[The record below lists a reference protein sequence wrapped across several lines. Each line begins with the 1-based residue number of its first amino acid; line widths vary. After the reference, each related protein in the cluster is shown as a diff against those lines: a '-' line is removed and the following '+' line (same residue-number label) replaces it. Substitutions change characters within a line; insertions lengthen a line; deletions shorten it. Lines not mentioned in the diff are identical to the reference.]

1 MADPWGFPGTLP
13 GIACIGPI
21 GRTVADT
28 QALFAAIAGM
38 HPADPLSQDLP
49 VADPVPV
56 ERLRIAYSPQL
67 GLGLPL
73 DADVRTAVAAA
84 VSVLRQSV
92 LSITDADPDWP
103 PSTAEARI
111 LAIED
116 AGLADLFGAKWRAT
130 PELFD
135 PHVGWQV
142 GAGMDA
148 GPPPALAVVY
158 TAASTIGRVLAGL
171 VIASVLS
178 VTIGVATRYF
188 LLFERL
194 TLPTITLLAPV
205 SPIVWLP
212 VAIFMF
218 GIGNKPAIFM
228 VVVALLFHMTLSTIA
243 QIDGVNRNFIN
254 VARTMGASKRQT
266 YTRVIVP
273 AILPGML
280 LVLRMNLFAA
290 WMAVLIAE
298 STGVGYGLGQVIMLA
313 RNTFNP
319 SLVFFTIALIG
330 VLGFS
335 FDFALRMLQNRL
347 LYWVPK
353 GSEALR
359 GL

>member
-1 MADPWGFPGTLP
+1 MSAVLDTPGLALTRPALPAWLGRVGWAIVSISMFAGIWELLWAVGWADPRLLP
-13 GIACIGPI
+13 P
-21 GRTVADT
+21 
-28 QALFAAIAGM
+28 
-38 HPADPLSQDLP
+38 
-49 VADPVPV
+49 
-56 ERLRIAYSPQL
+56 
-67 GLGLPL
+67 
-73 DADVRTAVAAA
+73 
-84 VSVLRQSV
+84 
-92 LSITDADPDWP
+92 
-103 PSTAEARI
+103 
-111 LAIED
+111 
-116 AGLADLFGAKWRAT
+116 
-130 PELFD
+130 
-135 PHVGWQV
+135 PHVFMGSIADQAKFFNTISRWQV
-142 GAGMDA
+142 GSGMDA

-158 TAASTIGRVLAGL
+158 TAGATIGRVLSGL

-178 VTIGVATRYF
+178 VTIGVTIRYF

-205 SPIVWLP
+205 SPIAWLP
-212 VAIFMF
+212 VAIFLF
-218 GIGNKPAIFM
+218 GIGNRPAVFM

-254 VARTMGASKRQT
+254 VARTMGASKRQI

-335 FDFALRMLQNRL
+335 FDFALRLLQNWL

>member
-1 MADPWGFPGTLP
+1 MSAALDTPGLALTRPALPPWL
-13 GIACIGPI
+13 
-21 GRTVADT
+21 GRV
-28 QALFAAIAGM
+28 GW
-38 HPADPLSQDLP
+38 
-49 VADPVPV
+49 
-56 ERLRIAYSPQL
+56 
-67 GLGLPL
+67 
-73 DADVRTAVAAA
+73 AA
-84 VSVLRQSV
+84 VSIGMFAGIWELLWAVGW
-92 LSITDADPDWP
+92 ADPRLLP
-103 PSTAEARI
+103 P
-111 LAIED
+111 
-116 AGLADLFGAKWRAT
+116 
-130 PELFD
+130 
-135 PHVGWQV
+135 PHVFMGSIADQAKFFNTISRWQV
-142 GAGMDA
+142 GVGMDA

-158 TAASTIGRVLAGL
+158 TAAATIGRVLSGL

-178 VTIGVATRYF
+178 VCIGVAIRYF

-205 SPIVWLP
+205 SPIAWLP

-218 GIGNKPAIFM
+218 GIGNRPAIFM

-254 VARTMGASKRQT
+254 VARTMGASKRQI

-335 FDFALRMLQNRL
+335 FDLALRLLQNRL

>member
-1 MADPWGFPGTLP
+1 MASSSID
-13 GIACIGPI
+13 
-21 GRTVADT
+21 RR
-28 QALFAAIAGM
+28 
-38 HPADPLSQDLP
+38 S
-49 VADPVPV
+49 
-56 ERLRIAYSPQL
+56 
-67 GLGLPL
+67 
-73 DADVRTAVAAA
+73 AA
-84 VSVLRQSV
+84 VSAALHGPGLALRRPSLPLWV
-92 LSITDADPDWP
+92 GKVGWAIVSIGMFCAIWEALWALGWADPRLLP
-103 PSTAEARI
+103 P
-111 LAIED
+111 
-116 AGLADLFGAKWRAT
+116 
-130 PELFD
+130 
-135 PHVGWQV
+135 PHVFLGNIAGQAKFFNTISRWQV

-158 TAASTIGRVLAGL
+158 TAGATIGRVLSGL

-178 VTIGVATRYF
+178 VSLGVAIRYF

-205 SPIVWLP
+205 SPIAWLP

-218 GIGNKPAIFM
+218 GIGNRPAVFM

-254 VARTMGASKRQT
+254 VARTMGASKRQI

-335 FDFALRMLQNRL
+335 FDFALRLLQNRL

-353 GSEALR
+353 ESEALR
-359 GL
+359 GI

>member
-1 MADPWGFPGTLP
+1 MSFALNAPAVALRRPSLPPWVGRVGWAVVSIGMFCAIWEALWAVGWADPRLLP
-13 GIACIGPI
+13 PPHVFLGN
-21 GRTVADT
+21 
-28 QALFAAIAGM
+28 IAG
-38 HPADPLSQDLP
+38 Q
-49 VADPVPV
+49 
-56 ERLRIAYSPQL
+56 
-67 GLGLPL
+67 
-73 DADVRTAVAAA
+73 
-84 VSVLRQSV
+84 
-92 LSITDADPDWP
+92 
-103 PSTAEARI
+103 
-111 LAIED
+111 
-116 AGLADLFGAKWRAT
+116 AKFFNTISR
-130 PELFD
+130 
-135 PHVGWQV
+135 WQV

-158 TAASTIGRVLAGL
+158 TAGATIGRVLSGL

-178 VTIGVATRYF
+178 VSLGVAIRYF

-205 SPIVWLP
+205 SPIAWLP

-218 GIGNKPAIFM
+218 GIGNRPAVFM

-243 QIDGVNRNFIN
+243 QIDGVNRNFIH
-254 VARTMGASKRQT
+254 VARTMGASKRQI
-266 YTRVIVP
+266 YARVIVP

-335 FDFALRMLQNRL
+335 FDYALRLLQDRL

-359 GL
+359 GV

>member
-1 MADPWGFPGTLP
+1 MSTTLDTPGLALTQPTLPPWLGRVGWAVVSIGMFAGIWELLWAVGWADPRLLP
-13 GIACIGPI
+13 P
-21 GRTVADT
+21 
-28 QALFAAIAGM
+28 
-38 HPADPLSQDLP
+38 
-49 VADPVPV
+49 
-56 ERLRIAYSPQL
+56 
-67 GLGLPL
+67 
-73 DADVRTAVAAA
+73 
-84 VSVLRQSV
+84 
-92 LSITDADPDWP
+92 
-103 PSTAEARI
+103 
-111 LAIED
+111 
-116 AGLADLFGAKWRAT
+116 
-130 PELFD
+130 
-135 PHVGWQV
+135 PHVFMGSIADQAKFFNTISRWQV
-142 GAGMDA
+142 GVGMDA

-158 TAASTIGRVLAGL
+158 TAAATIGRVLSGL

-178 VTIGVATRYF
+178 VSIGVAVRYF

-205 SPIVWLP
+205 SPIAWLP

-218 GIGNKPAIFM
+218 GIGNRPAIFM

-254 VARTMGASKRQT
+254 VARTMGASKRQI

-335 FDFALRMLQNRL
+335 FDFALRLLQSRL

>member
-1 MADPWGFPGTLP
+1 
-13 GIACIGPI
+13 
-21 GRTVADT
+21 
-28 QALFAAIAGM
+28 
-38 HPADPLSQDLP
+38 
-49 VADPVPV
+49 
-56 ERLRIAYSPQL
+56 
-67 GLGLPL
+67 
-73 DADVRTAVAAA
+73 
-84 VSVLRQSV
+84 
-92 LSITDADPDWP
+92 
-103 PSTAEARI
+103 
-111 LAIED
+111 
-116 AGLADLFGAKWRAT
+116 
-130 PELFD
+130 
-135 PHVGWQV
+135 
-142 GAGMDA
+142 
-148 GPPPALAVVY
+148 
-158 TAASTIGRVLAGL
+158 

-178 VTIGVATRYF
+178 VSLGVAIRYF

-205 SPIVWLP
+205 SPIAWLP

-218 GIGNKPAIFM
+218 GIGNRPAVFM

-243 QIDGVNRNFIN
+243 QIDGVNRNFIH
-254 VARTMGASKRQT
+254 VARTMGASKRQI

-330 VLGFS
+330 VLGFA
-335 FDFALRMLQNRL
+335 FDYALRLLQDRL

-359 GL
+359 GV

>member
-1 MADPWGFPGTLP
+1 MSAALDTPRLALIRPALPPWLGRIGWSIVSIGMFAGIWELLWAVGWADPRLLP
-13 GIACIGPI
+13 P
-21 GRTVADT
+21 
-28 QALFAAIAGM
+28 
-38 HPADPLSQDLP
+38 
-49 VADPVPV
+49 
-56 ERLRIAYSPQL
+56 
-67 GLGLPL
+67 
-73 DADVRTAVAAA
+73 
-84 VSVLRQSV
+84 
-92 LSITDADPDWP
+92 
-103 PSTAEARI
+103 
-111 LAIED
+111 
-116 AGLADLFGAKWRAT
+116 
-130 PELFD
+130 
-135 PHVGWQV
+135 PHVFMGSIADQAKFFNTISRWQV
-142 GAGMDA
+142 GVGMDA

-158 TAASTIGRVLAGL
+158 TAGATIGRVLSGL
-171 VIASVLS
+171 VIASLLS
-178 VTIGVATRYF
+178 VCIGVAIRYF

-205 SPIVWLP
+205 SPIAWLP

-218 GIGNKPAIFM
+218 GIGNRPAIFM

-254 VARTMGASKRQT
+254 VARTMGASKRQI

-335 FDFALRMLQNRL
+335 FDLALRLVQNRL

>member
-1 MADPWGFPGTLP
+1 MGWAVVSIGMFCAIWEALWAVGWADPRLLP
-13 GIACIGPI
+13 PPHVFLGS
-21 GRTVADT
+21 
-28 QALFAAIAGM
+28 IAG
-38 HPADPLSQDLP
+38 Q
-49 VADPVPV
+49 
-56 ERLRIAYSPQL
+56 
-67 GLGLPL
+67 
-73 DADVRTAVAAA
+73 
-84 VSVLRQSV
+84 
-92 LSITDADPDWP
+92 
-103 PSTAEARI
+103 
-111 LAIED
+111 
-116 AGLADLFGAKWRAT
+116 AKYFNTISR
-130 PELFD
+130 
-135 PHVGWQV
+135 WQV

-158 TAASTIGRVLAGL
+158 TAGATIGRVLSGL
-171 VIASVLS
+171 VIAFVLS
-178 VTIGVATRYF
+178 VTLGVAIRYV

-205 SPIVWLP
+205 SPIAWLP

-218 GIGNKPAIFM
+218 GIGNRPAVFM

-254 VARTMGASKRQT
+254 VARTMGASKRQI
-266 YTRVIVP
+266 YARVIVP

-298 STGVGYGLGQVIMLA
+298 TTGVGYGLGQVIMLA

-335 FDFALRMLQNRL
+335 FDFALRLLQNRL

>member
-1 MADPWGFPGTLP
+1 VSAALHAPGLALRRPSLPPWVGKLGWAVVSIGMFCAIWEALWAVGWADPRLLP
-13 GIACIGPI
+13 PPHVFLGN
-21 GRTVADT
+21 
-28 QALFAAIAGM
+28 IAG
-38 HPADPLSQDLP
+38 Q
-49 VADPVPV
+49 
-56 ERLRIAYSPQL
+56 
-67 GLGLPL
+67 
-73 DADVRTAVAAA
+73 
-84 VSVLRQSV
+84 
-92 LSITDADPDWP
+92 
-103 PSTAEARI
+103 
-111 LAIED
+111 
-116 AGLADLFGAKWRAT
+116 AKFFNTISR
-130 PELFD
+130 
-135 PHVGWQV
+135 WQV

-158 TAASTIGRVLAGL
+158 TAGATIGRVLSGL
-171 VIASVLS
+171 VIASVLLVS
-178 VTIGVATRYF
+178 LGVAIRYF

-205 SPIVWLP
+205 SPIAWLP

-218 GIGNKPAIFM
+218 GIGNRPAIFM

-254 VARTMGASKRQT
+254 VARTMGASKRQI

-335 FDFALRMLQNRL
+335 FDFALRLLQSRL